1 MNLFVRLFA
10 RYAAHVGYLDGKR
23 NFPGEHDF
31 VELRVH
37 GVLTVEAPQPRA
49 ASAEVLQMAEPA
61 ALNERK
67 Q

>member
-1 MNLFVRLFA
+1 MHLFARLFA

-23 NFPGEHDF
+23 NFPGELDL

-37 GVLTVEAPQPRA
+37 GVAAVAAPQPRA

>member
-37 GVLTVEAPQPRA
+37 RVLAVEASQPRA
-49 ASAEVLQMAEPA
+49 ASAEILQIGESA
-61 ALNERK
+61 ALNDRK

>member
-1 MNLFVRLFA
+1 MNLFTRLFA

-31 VELRVH
+31 VEVGVH
-37 GVLTVEAPQPRA
+37 GGGVVHLSQPRTQD
-49 ASAEVLQMAEPA
+49 AEVLKIAEAA
-61 ALNERK
+61 ALNDRK

>member
-1 MNLFVRLFA
+1 MKLFTRLFA

-31 VELRVH
+31 VEVGVH
-37 GVLTVEAPQPRA
+37 GGQGVRPSQPRPQD
-49 ASAEVLQMAEPA
+49 AEVLKIAELG
-61 ALNERK
+61 ALTDRK

>member
-1 MNLFVRLFA
+1 MKLLTRLFA

-31 VELRVH
+31 VEVGVH
-37 GVLTVEAPQPRA
+37 GGEGERSSQPRGQD
-49 ASAEVLQMAEPA
+49 AEVLKIAEAA
-61 ALNERK
+61 ALSDRK

>member
-10 RYAAHVGYLDGKR
+10 RYAAQVGYLDGKR

-31 VELRVH
+31 VELHVH
-37 GVLTVEAPQPRA
+37 GVLAVEAPQQRA
-49 ASAEVLQMAEPA
+49 ASAEILQIGEAA
-61 ALNERK
+61 ALNDRK

>member
-1 MNLFVRLFA
+1 MKLFARLFA

-31 VELRVH
+31 VEVGVH
-37 GVLTVEAPQPRA
+37 GGQGVRPSQPRPQD
-49 ASAEVLQMAEPA
+49 AEVLKIAELG
-61 ALNERK
+61 ALTDRK

>member
-1 MNLFVRLFA
+1 MNMFVRLFA

-37 GVLTVEAPQPRA
+37 GVLTVEAPQSRA
-49 ASAEVLQMAEPA
+49 ASAEVLQIGEAA
-61 ALNERK
+61 ALNDRK